1 MKPDHQLTFLTLV
14 AAAIFTA
21 IAVFTPRATPWLRK
35 RHIRPPHPAVSIIF
49 RLWFAALAV
58 ASVVVLAMQRPHP

>member
-21 IAVFTPRATPWLRK
+21 IAIYTPRAIPWLKK
-35 RHIRPPHPAVSIIF
+35 RHIRPPHPAIAAAF
-49 RLWFAALAV
+49 RLWFAVLAV
-58 ASVVVLAMQRPHP
+58 ASVVLLATHRPH